1 MSRRERPSRP
11 RVIVTRRLPPAVE
24 GRMAALFDVAFN
36 VTDTPFDRAQMLAAM
51 RNCDV
56 LVPTITDEIDAGL
69 LAEAGDRLQLIAS
82 FGNGVDHIDLH
93 AARARNII
101 VTNTPGVL
109 TDDTADM
116 TMALILSVPRR
127 LAEGEKL
134 VRSARWNGWS
144 PSAMLGHRIG
154 GKMLGIVGMGRIGQA
169 VARRAVGFGL
179 RIAYHNRHRLPAVA
193 EAETGATYYP
203 DLDQLLAEAD
213 ILSIHCPHTAQTEG
227 MIDARRIGLMKP
239 SAYLINTSRADVT
252 DEAALIAALEQ
263 GRIAGAGL
271 DVYAH
276 EPAIDARL
284 LALANVVLLP
294 HMGSATFEG
303 RDDTGARVIT
313 NIRLWSGGDR
323 PPDQVLEGWT

>member
-1 MSRRERPSRP
+1 
-11 RVIVTRRLPPAVE
+11 
-24 GRMAALFDVAFN
+24 
-36 VTDTPFDRAQMLAAM
+36 
-51 RNCDV
+51 
-56 LVPTITDEIDAGL
+56 
-69 LAEAGDRLQLIAS
+69 
-82 FGNGVDHIDLH
+82 
-93 AARARNII
+93 
-101 VTNTPGVL
+101 
-109 TDDTADM
+109 M

-134 VRSARWNGWS
+134 VRSGAWPGWS

-154 GKMLGIVGMGRIGQA
+154 GKQLGIVGMGRIGQA
-169 VARRAVGFGL
+169 VARRAVPFGL
-179 RIAYHNRHRLPAVA
+179 KIAYHNRHRLPATV
-193 EAETGATYYP
+193 EAETGATWYP
-203 DLDQLLAEAD
+203 ELDALLAESD
-213 ILSIHCPHTAQTEG
+213 IVTVHCPHTEQTEDL
-227 MIDARRIGLMKP
+227 INARRIALMKS

-252 DEAALIAALEQ
+252 NENALIGALEQ

-276 EPAIDARL
+276 EPAVDPRL

-313 NIRLWSGGDR
+313 NIRLWVGGDR